1 MGGARVWVPAGRARA
16 EVFGPDADVR
26 GDRDLPVL
34 IVTGPDLAAAIAAL
48 ASDLAGGTIEAELAP
63 GGASP
68 DPPLAGH
75 CVALLNRGTPSSL
88 VSADGTLH
96 IGLMRASSAWPAGVW
111 IDGERRTAPDG
122 SSFAWQHW
130 SHTFEYALVAGEGG
144 WRDAGFTVAGQE
156 YNHDLLACET
166 GVHAG
171 QLPAAASLCE
181 VTGPSAMLSAL
192 KPHGNPLASGRP
204 GPPRREDGVTVRLR
218 DAGRGPGPGAAGTAA
233 RVRLF
238 TAPGTARLTSLLED
252 ADGPPLPLVDGAAEA
267 VVPTAGTVT
276 LALAGFGTGP
286 EAGGPAGQRART
298 CPAGPAPRPNLPG
311 RAAPRPNRPSR
322 SSPGTGCTARA
333 PPRPG
338 TCRSRCTCPPAGSRS
353 PRRRGRFPRTT
364 PRGRSPRTAPRCG
377 SPSPAAASRPAGW

>member
-1 MGGARVWVPAGRARA
+1 MGGARVWVPAGRPRA

-34 IVTGPDLAAAIAAL
+34 IVTGPDLASAITAL

-88 VSADGTLH
+88 VGADGTLH

-181 VTGPSAMLSAL
+181 ITSPSAMLSAL

-204 GPPRREDGVTVRLR
+204 GPPRREEGVTVRLR
-218 DAGRGPGPGAAGTAA
+218 DGGRGPGPGAAGTVA

-238 TAPGTARLTSLLED
+238 TAPSTARLTSLLED
-252 ADGPPLPLVDGAAEA
+252 ADGSPLPLLDGAAEA

-286 EAGGPAGQRART
+286 EVGGSAYSGRARLDDARRS
-298 CPAGPAPRPNLPG
+298 CPAG
-311 RAAPRPNRPSR
+311 
-322 SSPGTGCTARA
+322 
-333 PPRPG
+333 
-338 TCRSRCTCPPAGSRS
+338 
-353 PRRRGRFPRTT
+353 
-364 PRGRSPRTAPRCG
+364 
-377 SPSPAAASRPAGW
+377 

>member
-1 MGGARVWVPAGRARA
+1 MPAGRPRA

-48 ASDLAGGTIEAELAP
+48 ASDLAGGAIEAELAP

-130 SHTFEYALVAGEGG
+130 SHTFEYALAAGAGG
-144 WRDAGFTVAGQE
+144 WREAGFTVAGQE

-181 VTGPSAMLSAL
+181 VTGPSAMLAAL

-218 DAGRGPGPGAAGTAA
+218 DAGRGPGPAAPKAPSPEAPPPEDPPPDWPPPGAPAGSPAAG
-233 RVRLF
+233 RPV
-238 TAPGTARLTSLLED
+238 PGA
-252 ADGPPLPLVDGAAEA
+252 
-267 VVPTAGTVT
+267 
-276 LALAGFGTGP
+276 
-286 EAGGPAGQRART
+286 
-298 CPAGPAPRPNLPG
+298 
-311 RAAPRPNRPSR
+311 
-322 SSPGTGCTARA
+322 
-333 PPRPG
+333 
-338 TCRSRCTCPPAGSRS
+338 PPAG
-353 PRRRGRFPRTT
+353 RRRGCAC
-364 PRGRSPRTAPRCG
+364 SPR
-377 SPSPAAASRPAGW
+377 PARRA